1 MGKQIYNKIYNEE
14 DWKQVNPKNKSIID
28 DYILELRA
36 QKKKETTIHQ
46 YYNDLR
52 LICIYILKQCN
63 NRSFVELNRKDF
75 RRLVLWLTDECKVSN
90 ARANRLM
97 SAVRTLLSYLE
108 DDDDY
113 EEYEINQAAKV
124 KGLPKEEVREVV
136 FLEDEI
142 ILKLWNKFMKEKRY
156 RDATLLGILYDSGSR
171 KNEIAQVLRDSIKED
186 KNASNIVTGKR
197 GKKFPVLYFRLTKEA
212 FKEYDKTRS
221 DNSNALFITNSGT
234 DATAGNL
241 YDWVVSW
248 RKDLKE
254 LTNKEYEIN
263 VHTFRHCFINN
274 FLSGTHYLCRE
285 LKLGAV
291 PLERIKSLAHHE
303 SSDTTLGYAQND
315 ENKDI
320 EELFGI
326 KLS

>member
-1 MGKQIYNKIYNEE
+1 MAKQVYNKIYNED
-14 DWKQVNPKNKSIID
+14 DWKQVNQENKNIVE
-28 DYILELRA
+28 DYMLELKA

-63 NRSFVELNRKDF
+63 NKAFTELNRKDF
-75 RRLVLWLTDECKVSN
+75 RRLVLWFTDECQMSN

-113 EEYEINQAAKV
+113 EDYEINQAAKV
-124 KGLPKEEVREVV
+124 KGLPKEEVRDVV
-136 FLEDEI
+136 FLEDEV
-142 ILKLWNKFMKEKRY
+142 ILKLYDKLMKEKRY

-171 KNEIAQVLRDSIKED
+171 KNEIAQVLRDSIKPD
-186 KNASNIVTGKR
+186 KNASNIVVGKR

-212 FKEYDKTRS
+212 FEKYNETRT
-221 DNSNALFITNSGT
+221 DDSNALFITNNGT
-234 DATAGNL
+234 DATAGNI
-241 YDWVVSW
+241 YDWVVAW

-254 LTNKEYEIN
+254 ITGEDLEIN
-263 VHTFRHCFINN
+263 VHSFRHCFINN
-274 FLSGTHYLCRE
+274 FLSGTHYLCKE
-285 LKLGAV
+285 LNLGAV

-326 KLS
+326 KL